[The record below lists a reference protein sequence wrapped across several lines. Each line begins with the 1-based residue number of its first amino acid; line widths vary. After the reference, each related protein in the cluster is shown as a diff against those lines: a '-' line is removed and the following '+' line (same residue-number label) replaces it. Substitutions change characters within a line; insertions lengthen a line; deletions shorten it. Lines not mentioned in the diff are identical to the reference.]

1 MTCSKKWT
9 SASAI
14 LATSILCGVL
24 VSSIAYGQA
33 SKPAAFEPY
42 LGSYELAPGAILTIS
57 REGDSLY
64 AQTTGQPKHRLAA
77 ISEHRFSDA
86 VSRAELH
93 FALGGDGRAVS
104 VTQHLDGAARV
115 AKRTEA
121 AGTQAEAK
129 ARGAES
135 NGTAP
140 STDPA
145 PLADA
150 VLARDLDS
158 VRKLVAR
165 GADIHGLDTRPATA
179 GANGRRPLNFA
190 ALQNDTAMIEL
201 LLELGAD
208 IDRQNKTGF
217 TPLHHA
223 VEVQALEAIAL
234 LLERGADTTVKNNR
248 GLTPGEFALATNRN
262 RAAKALGVSV
272 QAE

>member
-1 MTCSKKWT
+1 MTSSKKWT
-9 SASAI
+9 SASVI
-14 LATSILCGVL
+14 LALSIMCGVL
-24 VSSIAYGQA
+24 ASSLAYGQA
-33 SKPAAFEPY
+33 AKTAVFEPY
-42 LGSYELAPGAILTIS
+42 LGSYELAPGSILTIS

-77 ISEHRFSDA
+77 VSEHRFSDA
-86 VSRAELH
+86 ASRAELH

-121 AGTQAEAK
+121 AGAEAAAK
-129 ARGAES
+129 AQAADS
-135 NGTAP
+135 TGTPP

-150 VLARDLDS
+150 VLARDLDA
-158 VRKLVAR
+158 VRKLVAQ
-165 GADIHGLDTRPATA
+165 GADVHGLDTRPATA
-179 GANGRRPLNFA
+179 GGNGRRPLNFA

-208 IDRQNKTGF
+208 IDRQNLSGF

-223 VEVQALEAIAL
+223 VEAQALEAIAL
-234 LLERGADTTVKNNR
+234 LLERGADTTVENNR
-248 GLTPGEFALATNRN
+248 GLTPGEFALATNRS
-262 RAAKALGVSV
+262 RAAKALGVSAR
-272 QAE
+272 AE